1 MRQLLVASKDEQLAE
16 AHKLLRAKEAEAAE
30 LTRRVDKLVEQVY
43 RGSGWLAVARV
54 HAVCVGGVW
63 AGCGLESA

>member
-1 MRQLLVASKDEQLAE
+1 MLVASKDEQLAE

-43 RGSGWLAVARV
+43 RGSG
-54 HAVCVGGVW
+54 
-63 AGCGLESA
+63 